1 MGPAV
6 LWSPVFALPQMT
18 LYPLR
23 LPLFGFACAFVFAA
37 TSARSD
43 DTAPVRLQGV
53 PHVAKVMRS
62 AVVPLSKQG
71 IEIKVGEDS
80 GNVPAIAALGSGE
93 IDIALLGRP
102 MTAEERSGFPDK
114 KFHEFPLG
122 AQAIVVMVSK
132 SVWESGVRALKK
144 EQLMELYEGKI
155 KSWKELGGE
164 DLPAK
169 FFEPA
174 HGQGTWEI
182 FATWLYGDMRKAPAV
197 PWEEVPGGAEAQ
209 TAVQFQAGSA
219 SVAPFR
225 WADKRDVFPLSLI
238 AEDGT
243 VIEPTPENVASG
255 KYPLSRPAFIVTS
268 NRPASSKRKVIEFME
283 SAVGQQIVTN
293 NDLLPNPPA
302 KPPSP

>member
-1 MGPAV
+1 MVADF
-6 LWSPVFALPQMT
+6 LSPLMN
-18 LYPLR
+18 LSLLR
-23 LPLFGFACAFVFAA
+23 IPSIGAACALLF
-37 TSARSD
+37 TSAPAWSEEA
-43 DTAPVRLQGV
+43 APVRVQGV

-62 AVVPLSKQG
+62 AAALLAKQG
-71 IEIKVGEDS
+71 IDIKVGEDS
-80 GNVPAIAALGSGE
+80 GNVPAITALGSGE
-93 IDIALLGRP
+93 IDIALLGRA
-102 MTAEERSGFPDK
+102 MTAEERAAYPDK

-122 AQAIVVMVSK
+122 AQVIVVLVSR

-144 EQLMELYEGKI
+144 EQLMNLYEGRI

-164 DLPAK
+164 DRPAK

-174 HGQGTWEI
+174 HGRGTWEI

-225 WADKRDVFPLSLI
+225 WADKRDAFPLALI
-238 AEDGT
+238 EEDGT

-255 KYPLSRPAFIVTS
+255 KYPLTRPAFIVTGD
-268 NRPASSKRKVIEFME
+268 RPATHKRKVIEFME
-283 SAVGQQIVTN
+283 SAAGQEIVAN

-302 KPPSP
+302 KTPAP